1 MKKPNI
7 EFYKKINEKYRKYIV
22 VLIFVI
28 FIISAVLTFLSIRQP
43 YEIEEKVIKNTIEE
57 KTSFDYKA
65 KVIPCTLYPEGGII
79 TPDNVIFKNLT
90 EDFIVEINS
99 QIMTDQPVKIEA
111 TKSMKYNLIAE
122 KMWEREFVLKQPFK
136 RNYNGVSHDLVN
148 DVIHININEINEY
161 VTKIEEETL
170 IRPNYTIIVKS
181 ELTGNVYDENDH
193 VIYEINNI
201 LEVPF
206 ELSGQYIRYAG
217 ETEEKEEKEFN
228 NTKSIEEASIIPQQF
243 NLFGWNL
250 SVTGS
255 RLGFG
260 ITAVISLVLLIIYI
274 VEKINNKSALLTE
287 TNTIEKRN
295 KRNIINITSKME
307 IGSMPQVTVKSF
319 KELLKISEEK
329 EESILKYFDESLGII
344 YYYITTSSFIYIYKS
359 AVVIKG
365 SEELQNA

>member
-7 EFYKKINEKYRKYIV
+7 ELYKRINEKYRKYII
-22 VLIFVI
+22 VLIFAI
-28 FIISAVLTFLSIRQP
+28 FIISSVLTFLSIRQP

-136 RNYNGVSHDLVN
+136 RNYNGISHDLVN
-148 DVIHININEINEY
+148 EDIHININEINDY
-161 VTKIEEETL
+161 LTKIEEETL

-181 ELTGNVYDENDH
+181 EVTGNIYDENDNI
-193 VIYEINNI
+193 IYEINNI
-201 LEVPF
+201 LEIPF

-217 ETEEKEEKEFN
+217 ETEEKEFI
-228 NTKSIEEASIIPQQF
+228 NTKSIEQVNIIPQQF
-243 NLFGWNL
+243 NLFGLSL

-255 RLGFG
+255 RLCSG
-260 ITAVISLVLLIIYI
+260 ITAFISLVLLIIFI
-274 VEKINNKSALLTE
+274 IEKITNKPASLSEINL
-287 TNTIEKRN
+287 IEKKN
-295 KRNIINITSKME
+295 KGNIINITNKMD

-329 EESILKYFDESLGII
+329 EESILKYFDESLGIV

-359 AVVIKG
+359 SVVIKG
-365 SEELQNA
+365 SEKLQDA